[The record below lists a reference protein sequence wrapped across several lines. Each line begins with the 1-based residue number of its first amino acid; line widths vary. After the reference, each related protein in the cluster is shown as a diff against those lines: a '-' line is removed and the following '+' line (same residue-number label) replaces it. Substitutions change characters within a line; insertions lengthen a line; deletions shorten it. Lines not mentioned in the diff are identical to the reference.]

1 MNLRPYPFARGLAVL
16 VALGASNPLSA
27 QDRPAFLDPNLAIS
41 VEADSAELSQER
53 NVSVYRGNVR
63 LERGPL
69 VLTGDRLV
77 INRNPETNRI
87 RATLTGTPARADYQ
101 DPSAEGQP
109 VVATARRIAYVTGQE
124 LLELEGGAEIRRGE
138 DSLKGESVRYEIPLA
153 RIQAEGDADD
163 RVRITIQAPNDT
175 PTP

>member
-1 MNLRPYPFARGLAVL
+1 L
-16 VALGASNPLSA
+16 LGSGPASA
-27 QDRPAFLDPNLAIS
+27 QERPAFLDPNLAIS

-77 INRNPETNRI
+77 INRDPETNRI

-101 DPSAEGQP
+101 DPSADGQP
-109 VVATARRIAYVTGQE
+109 VVATARSIAYVTGQE
-124 LLELEGGAEIRRGE
+124 LLELDGAAEIRRGE

-153 RIQAEGDADD
+153 RIQAEGDAND

>member
-1 MNLRPYPFARGLAVL
+1 MSPSLRATITGLMLLAASLGSTAV
-16 VALGASNPLSA
+16 VA

-77 INRNPETNRI
+77 INRDPETNRI
-87 RATLTGTPARADYQ
+87 RATLSGSPARADYQ
-101 DPSAEGQP
+101 DPNAEGQP

-124 LLELEGGAEIRRGE
+124 LLELEGAAQIQRGE